1 MRTSQ
6 ALFTALTI
14 CLITVPTFAQDAPDP
29 KLSDAELAELI
40 ALHDQAHDTLMGLIT
55 GLTDE
60 QWNFHENPDR
70 WSIGQIVEHITRSEA
85 AMLETVKGM
94 LEQEPDPEWSEKTA
108 GKVDVLKQ
116 LVPNPMPQGQGGVR
130 APQELVP
137 TQNWERSEGIQQFYN
152 TQGEVRA
159 LIETMGREVKNRTT
173 DSGIPQLG
181 ALNAHDYLN
190 LLLLHVLRHSKQ
202 IEKVQAHAD
211 YPG

>member
-1 MRTSQ
+1 MRTPL
-6 ALFTALTI
+6 ALLTALTL
-14 CLITVPTFAQDAPDP
+14 CLIALPTLAQDAPDP
-29 KLSDAELAELI
+29 KLTDPELADLI

-55 GLTDE
+55 GLSEE
-60 QWNFHENPDR
+60 QWNFHEDPER
-70 WSIGQIVEHITRSEA
+70 WSIGEIVEHITRSEA
-85 AMLETVKGM
+85 AMLENVKGM
-94 LEQEPDPEWSEKTA
+94 MDQEADPEWSEKTA
-108 GKVDVLKQ
+108 GKVDILKQ

-130 APQELVP
+130 APEELVP
-137 TQNWERSEGIQQFYN
+137 TEEWDRREGIERFYT

-159 LIETMGREVKNRTT
+159 FIETMDREIKNRTT